1 MGKFIIAMTFAILG
15 IVEFINAVQCLIDP
29 KTTATALEGVIA
41 VEDATDAWGR
51 SYAWA
56 LW

>member
-1 MGKFIIAMTFAILG
+1 MGKLLSLTFTILG
-15 IVEFINAVQCLIDP
+15 IVEFVNSVQCLMDP
-29 KTTATALEGVIA
+29 AATATALEGVIA
-41 VEDATDAWGR
+41 VEDATAAWAR